1 MNKSIAKELIP
12 GVSDSVTSS
21 VGQSD
26 TPLAL
31 SDRELDW
38 RLVQRVQSGEVAAFD
53 HLVRKYRV
61 SLFSII
67 YNMTGNR
74 EDASDITQE
83 VFIKAFQ
90 SIKRFRGKAAFFTW
104 LYRIA
109 VNTSITFIKK
119 AKKQRFIHY
128 ESIDETMVS
137 GEILEFLTAKTK
149 TEKGALLNELQEKLN
164 DALQKLSPKHRLVI
178 ILHEIEGMN
187 HKSIAE
193 IMKTSEGTVRSRL
206 HYAKKQ
212 LQVFL
217 KDYL

>member
-1 MNKSIAKELIP
+1 MSKSIAKNLLPELT
-12 GVSDSVTSS
+12 DSVA
-21 VGQSD
+21 QSN
-26 TPLAL
+26 TQVTQT
-31 SDRELDW
+31 DRELDW
-38 RLVQRVQSGEVAAFD
+38 ALVQRVQSGEVAAFD
-53 HLVRKYRV
+53 RLVHKYRV

-74 EDASDITQE
+74 ADASDITQE

-119 AKKQRFIHY
+119 SKRQRFIHY

-137 GEILEFLTAKTK
+137 GEILEFLAAKTQ
-149 TEKGALLNELQEKLN
+149 TEKGALLSELQEKLN

-178 ILHEIEGMN
+178 ILHEIEGMH
-187 HKSIAE
+187 HKAIAE

-212 LQVFL
+212 LQVYL

>member
-1 MNKSIAKELIP
+1 MSKSIAKNLIP
-12 GVSDSVTSS
+12 GVTDT

-26 TPLAL
+26 TPLTPTE
-31 SDRELDW
+31 RELDW
-38 RLVQRVQSGEVAAFD
+38 ALVQRVQSGEVAAFD
-53 HLVRKYRV
+53 RLVRKYRG

-90 SIKRFRGKAAFFTW
+90 SIKRFRGRAAFFTW

-119 AKKQRFIHY
+119 SKKQRFIHY

-164 DALQKLSPKHRLVI
+164 DALQKLSPKHRLAI

-187 HKSIAE
+187 HKAIAE

-212 LQVFL
+212 LQVYL